1 MSSVLVASNIWG
13 GEKRVRLGPGNKFN
27 VADYGPG
34 AEVYVL
40 VEKIGGVVEIQPS
53 TRIFVN
59 VPSSIEVKSNT
70 SSFETKPKRGSRA
83 KNTYTKTPSKS
94 RNISRKTN
102 ATDSRTSPNQSG
114 GIGRDKTDSTSQKG
128 FKPIDVYSRAYQ
140 KLGDSNFKTVCE
152 GLQELKG
159 LVLTSTSGSIV
170 VQKANT
176 IMPALCRLT
185 THNNKTVS
193 RTTLTCIADI
203 YQASPSS
210 LQSHLKDV
218 IPALVRKTADKT
230 KMLSSEAENSL
241 TTIISTI
248 DSNSHQEMI
257 VVLLRVTR
265 EAKSGV
271 VIEKATHYLRVTVE
285 QIKYNLIN
293 DPTTDTPIFDL
304 VKGASQLM
312 SGKEVNTR
320 KEAREIMTLLGQE
333 ALSQGSLG
341 NFRKLLERNISSK
354 NQDKVMDI
362 INKIDCNENA
372 NYNYFSNNKTS
383 MVATMAAKK
392 ASQPR
397 QTEPNKKKYGST
409 SYGKQGSHAKPKSRG
424 KAKAKVMEGVEAIYT
439 ENEDLTISGRPENV
453 LKQAVA
459 ALNAGTD
466 NWKRQFEALNEMRY
480 LTLHHHDL
488 IKPQL
493 KDITKTL
500 LGNVGNLR
508 SSIIKNSLMCLQ
520 EFFNQF
526 MHLMD
531 KTLHVSVP
539 ILVRRSTEKNKFLR
553 KAGEDCC
560 DSMVANCSPLKLI
573 KELMITARQ
582 DKDTMMKERAVHFTY
597 GSLEEL
603 GESICEEKNRNSLED
618 VITTIGPLMYNKSPT
633 VRESASNVAKIVVD
647 NVVSTGQIE
656 AFRRIVQLRVEKR
669 WSDKLEIT
677 LEKKLGGQ
685 STSKKSTAK
694 KTRKT
699 TKNKSS
705 KKKKDLTSKTSSVG
719 KRKVGKG
726 KKRQKDDDVNRDDI
740 LSDMFAQFKMDVA
753 DDVTF

>member
-13 GEKRVRLGPGNKFN
+13 GEKRVHLGPGNKFN
-27 VADYGPG
+27 VADYGRG

-40 VEKIGGVVEIQPS
+40 VEKIGDVVEIQPS

-59 VPSSIEVKSNT
+59 VPTSNDVKSNT
-70 SSFETKPKRGSRA
+70 SSFETKPKRGSRV
-83 KNTYTKTPSKS
+83 KNTYKTPSKAPKPVPKV
-94 RNISRKTN
+94 SRKLPTYES
-102 ATDSRTSPNQSG
+102 ATSSPSQPRGNQKS
-114 GIGRDKTDSTSQKG
+114 
-128 FKPIDVYSRAYQ
+128 FKPSDVYSRAYQ
-140 KLGDSNFKTVCE
+140 KLGDGNFKTVCE

-159 LVLTSTSGSIV
+159 LVLTSTSSSIV

-176 IMPALCRLT
+176 IIPCLCRLT
-185 THNNKTVS
+185 THNNKTVA
-193 RTTLTCIADI
+193 RTTMTCLADI
-203 YQASPSS
+203 YQASPTS
-210 LQSHLKDV
+210 LQAHLKDV

-230 KMLSSEAENSL
+230 KMLSSEAGNSL
-241 TTIISTI
+241 NTIIESV
-248 DSNSHQEMI
+248 DSNSHKEMT

-285 QIKYNLIN
+285 QIKYDLIK

-304 VKGASQLM
+304 VKGVSQLM

-333 ALSQGSLG
+333 ALSQGSLD
-341 NFRKLLERNISSK
+341 NFRKLLEKNIPSK
-354 NQDKVMDI
+354 SQDKVMDI
-362 INKIDCNENA
+362 INKIDSSEDES
-372 NYNYFSNNKTS
+372 YKYFSNNAS
-383 MVATMAAKK
+383 MVATQAAKK

-397 QTEPNKKKYGST
+397 HTESSKKKYGSSSNYSA
-409 SYGKQGSHAKPKSRG
+409 SYGKQGSHTKSKGRGKG

-439 ENEDLTISGRPENV
+439 ENDDLTISGRPDNV
-453 LKQAVA
+453 LKQALS

-520 EFFNQF
+520 EFFHQF

-539 ILVRRSTEKNKFLR
+539 ILVRKSMEKNKFLR
-553 KAGEDCC
+553 QAGEDCC
-560 DSMVANCSPLKLI
+560 DSMVANCTPSKLI

-582 DKDTMMKERAVHFTY
+582 DKDTLVKERAVHFTY
-597 GSLEEL
+597 GSLKEL
-603 GESICEEKNRNSLED
+603 GEDICEEKNRNSLED
-618 VITTIGPLMYNKSPT
+618 VISTIGPLMYNKSPT

-647 NVVSTGQIE
+647 YVISTGQVE
-656 AFRRIVQLRVEKR
+656 NFRQIVQRRVPKQL
-669 WSDKLEIT
+669 SDKLCIT
-677 LEKKLGGQ
+677 LEKKLGGH

-694 KTRKT
+694 KNRRT

-705 KKKKDLTSKTSSVG
+705 KKKRDTSSKSESKKKG
-719 KRKVGKG
+719 GKG
-726 KKRQKDDDVNRDDI
+726 KKRQKDDDIDRDDI